1 MSDNTFLKP
10 ILIHQG
16 KFSLPPPD
24 VLEQCREL
32 YDKTKTNSVEEYNR
46 IYFVKSDPIMRRK
59 LEELRPYVFIPHNPA
74 PHQAKCVTV

>member
-32 YDKTKTNSVEEYNR
+32 YDKTVEEFNQVY
-46 IYFVKSDPIMRRK
+46 YGKSSIVLDALK
-59 LEELRPYVFIPHNPA
+59 PYVFIPHNPA